1 MENPCLTF
9 VTPTLL
15 TAQSKTLEDGKVEF
29 EAGRELVSVIAHE
42 ISHSW
47 TGNLI
52 TNHTWEHFWLNE
64 GWTMWL
70 ERKIMSRVHSPEY
83 FDFDAITG
91 WNALRDSVDEYG
103 DDHCFTCL
111 VPCLDRVDPDDSFS
125 SVPYEKGFNFL
136 YYLSRVVG
144 EGPFETFAQA
154 YVQKFK
160 YKTVTTEQFCDFFRQ
175 YCASRSLDISQVDFD
190 AWINRPGM
198 PAVTPDF
205 DDSLSSSSIALA
217 QSWYD
222 INRMNM
228 NIADGDGNGDG
239 AAGAAALEK
248 IQNLPDVSTWT
259 SAQMVV
265 MLEKLLGM
273 LAEAKESFV
282 ILSLEQMGQQYQ
294 FNTSRNAEVRFCWQ
308 TLCIRS
314 EGEFCL
320 PCVETFIKE
329 QGRMKFIRP
338 LYRELYRSKFGKT
351 NAMKWFAEW
360 RSNYHP
366 IAQKMV
372 AKDLELSDS

>member
-1 MENPCLTF
+1 
-9 VTPTLL
+9 
-15 TAQSKTLEDGKVEF
+15 
-29 EAGRELVSVIAHE
+29 
-42 ISHSW
+42 
-47 TGNLI
+47 
-52 TNHTWEHFWLNE
+52 
-64 GWTMWL
+64 
-70 ERKIMSRVHSPEY
+70 MSRVHSPEY